1 VTQTGARH
9 GTSYSP
15 DDVAASLG
23 RNDGGIGRGQT
34 TYYDHPV
41 LHKAHWRWEIIVYF
55 FVGGASAASAALA
68 ALADHSGDEEA
79 APLVRNGR
87 YSALAGSLISSVLLV
102 KDLGRPERFLNMM
115 RIVKLKS
122 PMSVGVYSLI
132 GFSTNVGLA
141 ALDQAR
147 ADGLLRG
154 VLALDPIGW
163 VPKPLR
169 TSALAVTCAYMAL
182 YTGVLLAAT
191 AIPVWYVGR
200 RHIPAIFILSGTT
213 TGCALQSALL
223 ALGEGAPRTAKR
235 LETIELFA
243 ALAEAA
249 LLLDY
254 ERHAG
259 ETGKPLF
266 SGARGKRLKTWT
278 LGLGIALPALLNL
291 PSVLSRKPA
300 HRPHRLRTLAASAL
314 ALAGG
319 YVLRSS
325 MIEAG
330 RDSADDPRAYLR
342 HPE

>member
-1 VTQTGARH
+1 
-9 GTSYSP
+9 
-15 DDVAASLG
+15 
-23 RNDGGIGRGQT
+23 
-34 TYYDHPV
+34 
-41 LHKAHWRWEIIVYF
+41 
-55 FVGGASAASAALA
+55 
-68 ALADHSGDEEA
+68 
-79 APLVRNGR
+79 
-87 YSALAGSLISSVLLV
+87 
-102 KDLGRPERFLNMM
+102 
-115 RIVKLKS
+115 
-122 PMSVGVYSLI
+122 MSVGVYSLI

-141 ALDQAR
+141 AVDQLH
-147 ADGLLRG
+147 ADGVVG
-154 VLALDPIGW
+154 VDLIGW

-169 TSALAVTCAYMAL
+169 TAALAVSCAYMAL
-182 YTGVLLAAT
+182 YTGVLIAAT

-200 RHIPAIFILSGTT
+200 RHIPAIFVLSGTA
-213 TGCALQSALL
+213 TGCAVQSLLL
-223 ALGEGAPRTAKR
+223 AFGDGAPRTAKK

-254 ERHAG
+254 QRHSG
-259 ETGKPLF
+259 EAGKPLF
-266 SGARGKRLKTWT
+266 SGSRGKRLRTWT

-300 HRPHRLRTLAASAL
+300 HKPHRLRTLAASVL

-325 MIEAG
+325 MIAAG

>member
-1 VTQTGARH
+1 MTETGSRH
-9 GTSYSP
+9 GASYSP

-41 LHKAHWRWEIIVYF
+41 LHKAHWRWEIIAYF

-68 ALADHSGDEEA
+68 ALADHSGDAEA

-87 YSALAGSLISSVLLV
+87 YSALAGALVSSVLLV

-115 RIVKLKS
+115 RILKVKS

-132 GFSTNVGLA
+132 GFSTNVGLG

-154 VLALDPIGW
+154 ALGVDPIAW
-163 VPKPLR
+163 VPKSLR
-169 TSALAVTCAYMAL
+169 TAALAVSCAYMAL
-182 YTGVLLAAT
+182 YTGVLIAAT

-200 RHIPAIFILSGTT
+200 RHIPAIFVLSGTT

-223 ALGEGAPRTAKR
+223 AFGAPAPRTAKR
-235 LETIELFA
+235 LEMIELVA
-243 ALAEAA
+243 ALAEGA

-266 SGARGKRLKTWT
+266 TGPRGRRLKTWT

-291 PSVLSRKPA
+291 PSVLSRAPA
-300 HRPHRLRTLAASAL
+300 HKPHLLRTLAASAL

-325 MIEAG
+325 LITAG

-342 HPE
+342 RPE